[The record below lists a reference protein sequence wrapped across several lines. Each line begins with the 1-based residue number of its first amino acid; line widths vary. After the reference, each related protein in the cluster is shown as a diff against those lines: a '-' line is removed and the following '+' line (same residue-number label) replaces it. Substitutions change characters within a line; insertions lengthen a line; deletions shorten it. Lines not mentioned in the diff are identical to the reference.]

1 MKLAVIKTGGKQY
14 KVKEKDII
22 SIEKLKAGEG
32 DMVKFETLM
41 TFDDSGALELGAP
54 SLGEKVEGKVLSTA
68 KTDKVSV
75 VKFKNKT
82 RYRRNVGHRQIKTKV
97 QITKVA

>member
-1 MKLAVIKTGGKQY
+1 MKFAVIKTGGKQY
-14 KVKEKDII
+14 AVKEKDIV
-22 SIEKLKAGEG
+22 SIEKLEAKDG
-32 DMVKFETLM
+32 DMVSFETLM
-41 TFDDSGALELGAP
+41 TFDDSGTIDLGVP
-54 SLGEKVEGKVLSTA
+54 SLGEKVQAKVISTA

-97 QITKVA
+97 EISKIA